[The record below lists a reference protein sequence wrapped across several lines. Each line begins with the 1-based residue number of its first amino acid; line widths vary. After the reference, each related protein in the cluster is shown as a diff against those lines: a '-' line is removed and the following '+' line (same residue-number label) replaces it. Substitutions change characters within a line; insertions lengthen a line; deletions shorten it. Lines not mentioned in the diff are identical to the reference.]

1 MSQEKNIITPDF
13 LSLTTHQIAIG
24 FEETGT
30 IFSTGSS
37 FLYEYEEKIFLVT
50 NWHNVTGRNPLTREP
65 LSEEHAGIPDVFIS
79 YFRLK
84 SGNGQAKKEV
94 IKLYKDEYMTQPK
107 WLIHPT
113 LKERVDVIALELVKK
128 DEFIY
133 SAINKASFDHDIP
146 AEVGDE
152 CFVLGYPFKDFRY
165 LGLPIWKKASVATE
179 PSVNENQLPKLLI
192 DTATRPGL
200 SGSPVIYQ
208 RTGIHKMGENG
219 RFKDDSFTGR
229 IRGFLGIY
237 SGRIGKGEIHAQLGI
252 VWKEKVI
259 NEIIEGKMKGDVL
272 FQKW

>member
-1 MSQEKNIITPDF
+1 MSREKNIIKPDF

-24 FEETGT
+24 FDQTGV

-37 FLYEYEEKIFLVT
+37 FLYEYEEKIFLIT
-50 NWHNVTGRNPLTREP
+50 NWHNATGRNPLTREP
-65 LSEEHAGIPDVFIS
+65 LSKKHAGIPDVFVT

-84 SGNGQAKKEV
+84 LGNGKAKKEV
-94 IKLYKDEYMTQPK
+94 ISLYEDEYMTQPK

-113 LKERVDVIALELVKK
+113 HKERVDVIALELVKK

-133 SAINKASFDHDIP
+133 SAINKGNFDDDIP

-152 CFVLGYPFKDFRY
+152 CFVLGYPFDDFRY
-165 LGLPIWKKASVATE
+165 LGLPIWKKASIATE
-179 PSVNENQLPKLLI
+179 PSVNEDQLPKLLI

-208 RTGIHKMGENG
+208 RTGIHRMDDNG
-219 RFKDDSFTGR
+219 VLKNDSLIGR

-252 VWKEKVI
+252 VWKQRVI
-259 NEIIEGKMKGDVL
+259 KEIIEGKEKGDIL